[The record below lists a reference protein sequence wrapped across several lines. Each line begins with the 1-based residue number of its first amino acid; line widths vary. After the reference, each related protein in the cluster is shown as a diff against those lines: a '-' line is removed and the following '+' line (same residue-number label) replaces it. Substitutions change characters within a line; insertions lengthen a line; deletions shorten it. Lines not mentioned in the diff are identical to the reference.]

1 MVHNV
6 SLYFKFQDLNPLA
19 ETIRDFTRAPMF
31 IKPDSLTVMLTI
43 IPQTLCISV
52 WDTSEKS
59 YLSNDSV

>member
-19 ETIRDFTRAPMF
+19 ETIRDFAQAPMF

-52 WDTSEKS
+52 
-59 YLSNDSV
+59 